1 MEPIICLTATITVLF
16 FIVRTAEVKKFKE
29 ELTYKCSEICDN
41 FICSIPNN
49 RDTTLEE
56 EEHYDKLKAIWMSIE
71 DISFYRMLFSFKPL
85 KEECWLSEEQLR
97 FIYGLL

>member
-1 MEPIICLTATITVLF
+1 MEPIICLMLTITVLF
-16 FIVRTAEVKKFKE
+16 FIVRIAEVRKFKE
-29 ELTYKCSEICDN
+29 KLTYKCSEVCDA
-41 FICSIPNN
+41 FICFIPNN

-71 DISFYRMLFSFKPL
+71 DISYRMLFSFKPL